1 MRLTNNKLTS
11 SFVIAAF
18 ALGGLVA
25 CNSDDYKSSDD
36 STARDSGVGM
46 TSPKDPVTGEA
57 APLKD
62 TAATAKTD
70 HSSTV
75 AKRKGKWSIKMP
87 AGSNTE
93 KIVKDK
99 EGVYNYAEAMP
110 EFPGGQNALDNY
122 VNNHVEYPQQAIDDN
137 TAGTIRVSFVV
148 DEKGNITRA
157 HIIGNKLGNGLDE
170 QALKVV
176 SNMPTWKPGKVNG
189 KNVKTRLEL
198 PIAFQVEA

>member
-1 MRLTNNKLTS
+1 MRFTNNKLTS
-11 SFVIAAF
+11 SIVIAAF

-36 STARDSGVGM
+36 SKSRDSAT
-46 TSPKDPVTGEA
+46 TSNPGT
-57 APLKD
+57 D
-62 TAATAKTD
+62 TIATAKTD
-70 HSSTV
+70 KSTV

-87 AGSNTE
+87 AGNSTD
-93 KIVKDK
+93 KMVKDK
-99 EGVYNYAEAMP
+99 EGVYNFAEAMP
-110 EFPGGQNALDNY
+110 EFPGGENGLDNY
-122 VNNHVEYPQQAIDDN
+122 VNNHIDYPQQAIDDN
-137 TAGTIRVSFVV
+137 TAGTVRVSFVV
-148 DEKGNITRA
+148 DEKGNVTRA

-176 SNMPTWKPGKVNG
+176 SNMPSWKPGKVNG